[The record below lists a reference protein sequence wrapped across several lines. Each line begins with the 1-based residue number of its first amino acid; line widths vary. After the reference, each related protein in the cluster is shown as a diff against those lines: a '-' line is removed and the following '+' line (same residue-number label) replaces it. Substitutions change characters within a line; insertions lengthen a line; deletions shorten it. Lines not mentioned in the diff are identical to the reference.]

1 MIGAVRKSRASR
13 FTECVGMV
21 EGLSI
26 APKSAHL
33 WARMTLLCRC
43 MVVIREMSE
52 SPELELIYGAL
63 AEIDKK
69 LDRIDEAL
77 RVMGYSVLPEI
88 SDRLEKI
95 NKNLIEL
102 NTILERMWREG
113 LIVKE
118 RLSP

>member
-1 MIGAVRKSRASR
+1 MGGWWKV
-13 FTECVGMV
+13 
-21 EGLSI
+21 
-26 APKSAHL
+26 
-33 WARMTLLCRC
+33 
-43 MVVIREMSE
+43 SE

-63 AEIDKK
+63 A
-69 LDRIDEAL
+69 
-77 RVMGYSVLPEI
+77 EI

-113 LIVKE
+113 LIVKG